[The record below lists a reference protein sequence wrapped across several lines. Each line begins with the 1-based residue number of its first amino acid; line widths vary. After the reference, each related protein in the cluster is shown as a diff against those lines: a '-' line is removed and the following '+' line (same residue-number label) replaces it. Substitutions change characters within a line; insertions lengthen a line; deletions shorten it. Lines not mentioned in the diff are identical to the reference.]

1 MRAGARWWMR
11 AGARWWM
18 RAGARGRIVCA
29 GMVAMALTAG
39 SMPFSAA
46 QHWHRHHVHHRPAW
60 RHRAVAARDSGRG
73 WSAAPLATA
82 DADGLRPGQYIWQG
96 VAGSPAP
103 VSMVIDLERQVAY
116 VYQGYALV
124 GITTVSTGRRG
135 YATPAGVFPILQKQ
149 SWHRSNRYGDAPMPY
164 MQRLTWSGVA
174 LHAGGVP
181 GYRQS
186 HGCIHLPHRFAVALY
201 GITRVGQIVQIRR
214 AMPLPH
220 AALASAADRVPTTAE
235 AVSLMVTTL

>member
-1 MRAGARWWMR
+1 M
-11 AGARWWM
+11 
-18 RAGARGRIVCA
+18 CA
-29 GMVAMALTAG
+29 AAIGLALTAG
-39 SMPFSAA
+39 TVPFAGSHRW
-46 QHWHRHHVHHRPAW
+46 HWRHRHHNATPGY
-60 RHRAVAARDSGRG
+60 AAATPNWSGT
-73 WSAAPLATA
+73 LDMT

-103 VSMVIDLERQVAY
+103 VSMVIDLGRQVAF

-135 YATPAGVFPILQKQ
+135 YPTPSGVFPILQKQ
-149 SWHRSNRYGDAPMPY
+149 VWHRSNRYNNAPMPY
-164 MQRLTWSGVA
+164 MERLTWSGVA

-186 HGCIHLPHRFAVALY
+186 HGCIHLPNRFAAALY
-201 GITRVGQIVQIRR
+201 GITRIGQIVEIRE

-220 AALASAADRVPTTAE
+220 ATLASATRLPTTAE
-235 AVSLMVTTL
+235 AVAAMARTTL